1 MGDRSSV
8 QGNTA
13 REYGGTLGKQYG
25 GTLRILGWREGMLGW
40 REGMLGWRE
49 GMLGWR
55 EATQLSS
62 IFNPFVVLL
71 GGALG
76 WREASVPPEVR
87 AV

>member
-1 MGDRSSV
+1 
-8 QGNTA
+8 
-13 REYGGTLGKQYG
+13 
-25 GTLRILGWREGMLGW
+25 
-40 REGMLGWRE
+40 MLGWRE

-55 EATQLSS
+55 EAAQLSS

-71 GGALG
+71 GGTLS